1 MERPVGREL
10 MNDKRQKTRA
20 QQHQLLLAFTA
31 EGRDEVPEDRS
42 EGLASF
48 EVNSEADGPTSS
60 DRLMERICDPLNLD
74 CAMARVIANGG
85 APGVDGMSVK
95 KLEKF
100 WHRHGDRI
108 VSELL
113 AGTYRPQPVKRV
125 EIPKPDGGVRKL
137 GIPTAVDR
145 VVQQAILLVL
155 SPEWDATF
163 SDNSFGFRPYRSAHG
178 AVARAQSYLEEGYT
192 WVVDMDLEK
201 FFDRVNHDVLMSRV
215 ARRVEDK
222 RLLKLIRAF
231 LNAGVMVDGLFSG
244 TPEGT
249 PQGGPLSPLL
259 SNLLLDD
266 LDREL
271 ESRGLRFSR
280 YADDCNI
287 YVKSKRAG
295 ERVLQSVTNWL
306 ETKLRLKVN
315 QSKSAVDRPW
325 KRKFL
330 GFTFTTRRKRSI
342 APASR
347 AKFKKRVRE
356 ITKRNRG
363 SSLVRVISELRSY
376 LIGWRGYFGHCQ
388 TPSVLRKL
396 DSWVHRRLRSYAWKQ
411 WKTGRRRFKELRKL
425 GVGKELAAQTAGSR
439 KGFWHNSRSPALSF
453 ALPGKVLCDLGVPLL
468 SDQPKTRV

>member
-1 MERPVGREL
+1 MSS
-10 MNDKRQKTRA
+10 KRQKNEQQQLFAFARESRSESPRA
-20 QQHQLLLAFTA
+20 
-31 EGRDEVPEDRS
+31 RDEGTVLPAA
-42 EGLASF
+42 ASCT
-48 EVNSEADGPTSS
+48 ESPTSS
-60 DRLMERICDPLNLD
+60 DRWMESICDLENLD
-74 CAMARVIANGG
+74 VAMSKVIVNGG
-85 APGVDGMSVK
+85 APGVDGMRVTR
-95 KLEKF
+95 LEKYLER
-100 WHRHGDRI
+100 HRERI
-108 VSELL
+108 IGELL

-145 VVQQAILLVL
+145 VIQQAILLVL
-155 SPEWDATF
+155 SPQWDETF
-163 SDNSFGFRPYRSAHG
+163 SENSFGFRPGRSAHD
-178 AVARAQSYLEEGYT
+178 AVSQAQRYLEEGYA

-231 LNAGVMVDGLFSG
+231 LNSGVMIDGLAQA

-271 ESRGLRFSR
+271 ESRGLRFAR

-287 YVKSKRAG
+287 YVKSRRAG
-295 ERVLQSVTNWL
+295 ERVLQSVTCWL
-306 ETKLRLKVN
+306 DKKLRLKVN

-342 APASR
+342 APSSR
-347 AKFKKRVRE
+347 AKFKKRIRQL
-356 ITKRNRG
+356 TKRNRG
-363 SSLVRVISELRSY
+363 SSLARVVSELRSY
-376 LIGWRGYFGHCQ
+376 LLGWRGYFGFSQ
-388 TPSVLRKL
+388 TPSVLRDF
-396 DSWVHRRLRSYAWKQ
+396 DSWIHRRLRCYAWKQ
-411 WKTGRRRFKELRKL
+411 WKTGRRRFAEMRRL
-425 GVGKELAAQTAGSR
+425 GIGKDLAAQTAGSR
-439 KGFWHNSRSPALSF
+439 KSYWHISRSPALNM
-453 ALPGKVLCDLGVPLL
+453 ALSRAFLTELGLPLL
-468 SDQPKTRV
+468 LEPEPKV

>member
-1 MERPVGREL
+1 M
-10 MNDKRQKTRA
+10 DSKRRKTRT
-20 QQHQLLLAFTA
+20 QQEQLLLAFA
-31 EGRDEVPEDRS
+31 WEGRS
-42 EGLASF
+42 ESPMARVEGTVLAA
-48 EVNSEADGPTSS
+48 ADSNTKSPTSS
-60 DRLMERICDPLNLD
+60 DRLMESICESENLD
-74 CAMARVIANGG
+74 VAMAKVIANGG
-85 APGVDGMSVK
+85 APGVDGMRVK
-95 KLEKF
+95 ELEKYF
-100 WHRHGDRI
+100 ERHRDRLI
-108 VSELL
+108 GELL

-145 VVQQAILLVL
+145 VIQQAILLVL
-155 SPEWDATF
+155 SPQWDETF
-163 SDNSFGFRPYRSAHG
+163 SENSFGFRPGRSAHQ
-178 AVARAQSYLEEGYT
+178 AVAQVQTYLEEGYT

-231 LNAGVMVDGLFSG
+231 LNSGVMIDGLTSA

-271 ESRGLRFSR
+271 ESRGLRFAR

-306 ETKLRLKVN
+306 ARKLRLKVN

-330 GFTFTTRRKRSI
+330 GFTFTTQRKRSI
-342 APASR
+342 AAASK
-347 AKFKKRVRE
+347 AKFKKRIRE
-356 ITKRNRG
+356 LTKRNRG
-363 SSLVRVISELRSY
+363 SSLERVVSELRSY
-376 LIGWRGYFGHCQ
+376 LLGWRGYFGFCQ
-388 TPSVLRKL
+388 TPSVLRNF
-396 DSWVHRRLRSYAWKQ
+396 DSWIHRRLRSYAWKQ
-411 WKTGRRRFKELRKL
+411 WKTGKRRFAELRRR
-425 GVGKELAAQTAGSR
+425 GIGKDLAAQTAGSSKR
-439 KGFWHNSRSPALSF
+439 YWHISRSPALHMSLSRAHLI
-453 ALPGKVLCDLGVPLL
+453 ALGLPLL
-468 SDQPKTRV
+468 LEPQPKV